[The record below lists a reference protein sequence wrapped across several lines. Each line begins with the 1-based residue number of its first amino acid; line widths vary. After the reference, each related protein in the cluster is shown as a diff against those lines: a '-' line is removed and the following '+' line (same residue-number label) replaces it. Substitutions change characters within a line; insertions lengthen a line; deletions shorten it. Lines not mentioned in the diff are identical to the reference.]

1 MLIKKML
8 RIISRET
15 GFSTIEIKRRRKE
28 ELARMLQRGKTL
40 GRKFLNPK

>member
-15 GFSTIEIKRRRKE
+15 GFSTIEIKEKKKRRVSEDVAEMEDPRQKIS
-28 ELARMLQRGKTL
+28 
-40 GRKFLNPK
+40 